1 MSKSDL
7 REFNLLNKRHNYLMT
22 NNRVNGFPSLKE
34 NSLLLKKVLQ
44 TKTSQKK
51 EEISHKDLN
60 QNKIIVYKKPEN
72 IQIKVIQK
80 PIITVTRKSNNTIDN
95 FYKNPIYNFTAKRA
109 INPYKKILRN
119 NIYDELSETDYYKV
133 PIQDI
138 RVSSPNVNIQRSGTF
153 SNFNI
158 TNYEIENGIL
168 CHKGRKIFPIN
179 SFSGIKNSSI
189 NNSPEK
195 NKYKKIRK
203 ESELFR
209 NTDELMKKKREIY
222 ERKIKRESSAIKRQL
237 LKEEEDKNI
246 KNEKLNIDISSAF
259 STINKDKSIGENK
272 IYVNRSRIINN
283 KHTNGISNK
292 KDDDIK
298 KTIISSYSKKNNDKN
313 DFLNNISQSNKYR
326 RRIYKYKINR
336 NSINNLKNQDS
347 QKEERINTLNNINDL
362 KNQESQKEERVNTV
376 NNINNNGLYS
386 KMKFKTNNIYIS
398 KHNKYNSSKSIG
410 VVNTNNKSSL
420 NDSRAHT
427 ISRNLS
433 KNRFTSSNKRYIE
446 DIFLEPPIIYSD
458 DKKISIKVH
467 TLQNMNETF
476 FGKRMTR
483 DKLKMQRS
491 IIMTIADK
499 NNKLK
504 YRKIKPTTDKKPL
517 SSIKEEIKIIEEKK
531 PKIYKYKPKN
541 EIKGNGGF
549 QTNIKKRYLNRL
561 ENKK

>member
-95 FYKNPIYNFTAKRA
+95 FYKNPIYNFTVKRA

-283 KHTNGISNK
+283 RHTNGISNK

-313 DFLNNISQSNKYR
+313 DFLNNINQSNKYR

-433 KNRFTSSNKRYIE
+433 KNRFTFSNKRYIE